1 MEKVVLIVVVY
12 LVSFMPTFGQEVV
25 GYGTIAK
32 VTASSWDF
40 TVQDMA
46 KLSEQKERVV
56 FHRDQSVDF
65 ERADPNMPI
74 AVPPKDLFSK
84 FPIKK
89 LPESFPS
96 DMPILGPTEKSL
108 GLNEGRIGDGD
119 R

>member
-1 MEKVVLIVVVY
+1 MEKVVLIIAVY
-12 LVSFMPTFGQEVV
+12 LISFMPTFGQKVV

-32 VTASSWDF
+32 GASPSWDF
-40 TVQDMA
+40 IVQDMA
-46 KLSEQKERVV
+46 ELSEQKERVV
-56 FHRDQSVDF
+56 FHRNQSVDF

-89 LPESFPS
+89 LPENFPS